1 MNFATASTLVAL
13 IALLIGAICKFN
25 IGLNWSQIEL
35 PLGKNRRLILFTRT
49 WLAGVGA
56 IAAAALFLCA
66 ATWHPDARH
75 LAGALLS
82 SGLLFGAVTQN
93 FLWPATGATSPT
105 AAAYNLSGGPADTAI
120 VDLVTDGV
128 ATTFTV
134 THNMGIST
142 ADITAGFPH
151 ITFEPNSPTGIPAT
165 LLILITRPIA
175 SGNAV
180 VLTFAAVAATFR
192 MVIKRPN
199 SIGR

>member
-1 MNFATASTLVAL
+1 MTPQIAITLVAL
-13 IALLIGAICKFN
+13 IALMIGASFKFN
-25 IGLNWSQIEL
+25 IGRVYTQIET
-35 PLGKNRRLILFTRT
+35 PWVKGKRFIVFTKT
-49 WLAGVGA
+49 WKAAAVAACACAVMAGMATGHIGLSGALAGLG
-56 IAAAALFLCA
+56 
-66 ATWHPDARH
+66 
-75 LAGALLS
+75 
-82 SGLLFGAVTQN
+82 LFGAVTQN

-105 AAAYNLSGGPADTAI
+105 AAAYTGSGGPADTAI

-134 THNMGIST
+134 THNMNISA
-142 ADITAGFPH
+142 ADITSGFPH

-192 MVIKRPN
+192 MVIKRPH